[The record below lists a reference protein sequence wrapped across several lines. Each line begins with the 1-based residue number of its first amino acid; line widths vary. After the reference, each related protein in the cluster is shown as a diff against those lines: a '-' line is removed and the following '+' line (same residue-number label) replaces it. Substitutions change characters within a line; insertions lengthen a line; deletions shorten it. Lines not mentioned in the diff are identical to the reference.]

1 MDKRNETPSSMSNG
15 EYSPMLD
22 VRQER
27 YLQWLMV
34 PEGHRTPPTQ
44 QAIAAEIGV
53 DASTVRRWEKK
64 PAFQAEWR
72 KRVDELQN
80 SPERTQRLLDAL
92 YEKGLNG
99 DTRSAQ
105 LYLQATNRLA
115 PTQVQIS
122 STTNV
127 AEISDEDLDKLIVS
141 LASQEKTSRADLK
154 AV

>member
-1 MDKRNETPSSMSNG
+1 
-15 EYSPMLD
+15 MLD

-34 PEGHRTPPTQ
+34 PEGHRVPATQ
-44 QAIAAEIGV
+44 TAIAAELGV
-53 DASTVRRWEKK
+53 DPSTVRRWEKK

-72 KRVDELQN
+72 KRVEEQQN

-122 STTNV
+122 STTSV
-127 AEISDEDLDKLIVS
+127 SELSDEDLDKLIVT
-141 LASQEKTSRADLK
+141 LASQEKNTRADLK